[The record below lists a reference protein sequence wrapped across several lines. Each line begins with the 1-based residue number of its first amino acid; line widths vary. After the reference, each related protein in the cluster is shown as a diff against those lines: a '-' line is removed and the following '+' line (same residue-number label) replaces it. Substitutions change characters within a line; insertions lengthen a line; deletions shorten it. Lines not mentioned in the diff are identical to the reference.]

1 MQAKK
6 FLAGLVLVG
15 FVLSAGILG
24 TSKDAEAFTVP
35 FAIYNGASNDFS
47 ATLDVTISNGTAV
60 LKITNTSNPTGTAGE
75 SSITAIWLEKG
86 FADWSGGGLINNGPG
101 VSFNPHGSGPQPP
114 GHQNIPGADTPWNG
128 TWTSI
133 SADSPALKNGINPG
147 ETLTLT
153 LFFKAGNNSMTD
165 EQLAH
170 MITDNLGNMRIGSQ
184 VLGCDGDTSCSITA
198 APIPGAIWLFAS
210 ALLGLL
216 GVGYRR
222 QRFSPERPL

>member
-60 LKITNTSNPTGTAGE
+60 MKITNTSSPAGAAGE
-75 SSITAIWLEKG
+75 SSIGTIWLEKG
-86 FADWSGGGLINNGPG
+86 FSDWSSGGLINNGPG
-101 VSFNPHGSGPQPP
+101 VSFNPYGSSPQPP
-114 GHQNIPGADTPWNG
+114 GHLSGADNPWNG
-128 TWTSI
+128 TWTSN
-133 SADSPALKNGINPG
+133 SANSPALKNGINPG
-147 ETLTLT
+147 ETLTLI
-153 LFFKAGNNSMTD
+153 LFFKAGSTSVSN
-165 EQLAH
+165 EQLTR
-170 MITDNLGNMRIGSQ
+170 MISDSHGNMRLGGQ
-184 VLGCDGDTSCSITA
+184 VLACDGDASCSITA

-210 ALLGLL
+210 SLLGLL
-216 GVGYRR
+216 AVGYRR
-222 QRFSPERPL
+222 QRFSPGSAA

>member
-35 FAIYNGASNDFS
+35 FTIFNGASNDFS
-47 ATLDVTISNGTAV
+47 ATLDMTISNGTAV
-60 LKITNTSNPTGTAGE
+60 LKITNTSNPSGAAGE
-75 SSITAIWLEKG
+75 SSIGAIWLEKD

-101 VSFNPHGSGPQPP
+101 VGFNPHGSSPQPP
-114 GHQNIPGADTPWNG
+114 EHQSGAGNPWKD

-133 SADSPALKNGINPG
+133 SANSPGLKNGINPG

-153 LFFKAGNNSMTD
+153 LFFKAGNTSVSD
-165 EQLAH
+165 EQLAR
-170 MITDNLGNMRIGSQ
+170 MISDSHGNMRIGGQ
-184 VLGCDGDTSCSITA
+184 VLACDGDASCSITA

-210 ALLGLL
+210 SLLGLL
-216 GVGYRR
+216 AVGYRR
-222 QRFSPERPL
+222 QRFSPGRAV